1 VLNEIVVGRIN
12 HSGTQFRARRADQ
25 LARQRGQEQ
34 EALADMARDHAS
46 AKSVEAG
53 RLMEKIRR
61 GFDVIAFARRTDHR
75 DNESD
80 KGFRISSLRLMA
92 AEREAADA

>member
-1 VLNEIVVGRIN
+1 ME
-12 HSGTQFRARRADQ
+12 D
-25 LARQRGQEQ
+25 
-34 EALADMARDHAS
+34 
-46 AKSVEAG
+46 G

-75 DNESD
+75 NNESD